1 VDDPRAPWLGKLVGL
16 VAGFLLVRG
25 DPPLGALIGFL
36 LGHAFDSGWF
46 ARPVRKDP
54 PREDPYRV
62 LGLTEDASDAEVDLA
77 RRRLLGQFHPDRI
90 ADAAERRIAEQ
101 RTRAIN
107 AAYDRIR
114 VLRQSSRGR

>member
-1 VDDPRAPWLGKLVGL
+1 MDDSRAPWLGKVVGL
-16 VAGFLLVRG
+16 VAGYLLVRG
-25 DPPLGALIGFL
+25 DPALGALIGL
-36 LGHAFDSGWF
+36 VLGHAFDAGWF
-46 ARPVRKDP
+46 RRPV
-54 PREDPYRV
+54 REDPYRV

-77 RRRLLGQFHPDRI
+77 RRRLLSQFHPDRI

-114 VLRQSSRGR
+114 VLRQSRPRR